1 MPPPPAL
8 KADIHALRA
17 RHQKAT
23 HTLIQTIPN
32 ITAAL
37 SVEDR
42 QIATRD
48 GSKIT
53 VRIYTPH
60 KEVQGGHPLLV
71 IFHGG
76 GFCIGGLETE
86 EMNSRL
92 YCKELG
98 FVVVNVD
105 YRLAP
110 EHPFPTPVNDAWDAV
125 KWVSRSLRA

>member
-42 QIATRD
+42 QIPTRD

-86 EMNSRL
+86 EVNSRL
-92 YCKELG
+92 YCEELG

-125 KWVSRSLRA
+125 KWVN

>member
-42 QIATRD
+42 QIPTRD